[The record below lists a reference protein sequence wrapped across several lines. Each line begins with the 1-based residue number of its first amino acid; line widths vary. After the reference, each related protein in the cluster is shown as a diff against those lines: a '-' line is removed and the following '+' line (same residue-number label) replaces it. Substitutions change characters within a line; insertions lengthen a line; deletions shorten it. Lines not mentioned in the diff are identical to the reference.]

1 VTSAGADDTRRLSV
15 QYPGGIAARYR
26 WTGTGGGP
34 QMFAI
39 SEAIGELTDHGALVG
54 PEPDRMCRLELRVE
68 SPVGGWTARFASP
81 IYDEP
86 RGALWDEAGLLL
98 VAYGFVVYALEPRA
112 GALAW
117 AHTTGTPIVAILA
130 SSRLDHV
137 VLQTE
142 IETIALRRNGEVAWR
157 AAHSEVVVDA
167 ALIAGR
173 LDLTTYTGAHLY
185 VDAASGRAS

>member
-1 VTSAGADDTRRLSV
+1 MTTPRAEAERLSI

-26 WTGTGGGP
+26 WTGSGGGP
-34 QMFAI
+34 EMFAI
-39 SEAIGELTDHGALVG
+39 SEAVGTLTDHGALI
-54 PEPDRMCRLELRVE
+54 EPDPDRLCRMELHVE

-86 RGALWDEAGLLL
+86 RGVLWDEAGLLL
-98 VAYGFVVYALEPRA
+98 LGYGFFLYALEPRS
-112 GALAW
+112 GELRW
-117 AHTTGTPIVAILA
+117 THKSGSPVVAVLA

-142 IETIALRRNGEVAWR
+142 IETIALRRDGTVAWR
-157 AAHSEVVVDA
+157 AAHADVIVEA

-173 LDLTTYTGAHLY
+173 LDLTTYGGAHLY
-185 VDAASGRAS
+185 LDAASGRAA

>member
-1 VTSAGADDTRRLSV
+1 MTVPWTEAERLAV

-26 WTGTGGGP
+26 WTGSGGGP
-34 QMFAI
+34 GMFAI
-39 SEAIGELTDHGALVG
+39 SEAVGILTDHGRLVD
-54 PEPDRMCRLELRVE
+54 PDPDHLCRLELHVE

-98 VAYGFVVYALEPRA
+98 VGYGFYLYALEPRS

-117 AHTTGTPIVAILA
+117 TRRSGSPVVAVIA

-137 VLQTE
+137 LLQTE
-142 IETIALRRNGEVAWR
+142 IETMALRRDGEVAWR
-157 AAHSEVVVDA
+157 AAHSDVIVDA
-167 ALIAGR
+167 ALIAGK
-173 LDLTTYTGAHLY
+173 LDLTTYGGAHLY
-185 VDAASGRAS
+185 LDAASGRAA

>member
-1 VTSAGADDTRRLSV
+1 VTSARAEAERLSV

-26 WTGTGGGP
+26 WTGSGGGP
-34 QMFAI
+34 EMFAI
-39 SEAIGELTDHGALVG
+39 SEAVGTLTDHGGLVT

-98 VAYGFVVYALEPRA
+98 VAYGFALYALEPRA
-112 GALAW
+112 GNLAW
-117 AHTTGTPIVAILA
+117 TYTSGTPIVAVLA
-130 SSRLDHV
+130 SSRLDHIL
-137 VLQTE
+137 LQTE
-142 IETIALRRNGEVAWR
+142 IETIAVRRDGEVAWR
-157 AAHSEVVVDA
+157 AAHSEVIVEA

-185 VDAASGRAS
+185 LDAASGHTA

>member
-1 VTSAGADDTRRLSV
+1 MTSARAEAERLSV

-26 WTGTGGGP
+26 WTGSGGGP
-34 QMFAI
+34 AMFAI
-39 SEAIGELTDHGALVG
+39 SEAVGTLTDHGTLVSQ
-54 PEPDRMCRLELRVE
+54 EPDRMCRLELRVE

-86 RGALWDEAGLLL
+86 RGALWDEPGLLI
-98 VAYGFVVYALEPRA
+98 VVYGFELYALEPRK
-112 GALAW
+112 GDLAW
-117 AHTTGTPIVAILA
+117 HYATSTPIVAILA

-142 IETIALRRNGEVAWR
+142 IETIALRSDGEVAWR
-157 AAHSEVVVDA
+157 AAHSDVVTDA

-173 LDLTTYTGAHLY
+173 LDLTTYGGAHLY
-185 VDAASGRAS
+185 LDAATGRAS

>member
-1 VTSAGADDTRRLSV
+1 MSVPRTEAERLSV

-26 WTGTGGGP
+26 WTGSAGGP
-34 QMFAI
+34 GMFAI
-39 SEAIGELTDHGALVG
+39 SEAVGALTDHGPLVD
-54 PEPDRMCRLELRVE
+54 PDPDHLCRLELHVE

-98 VAYGFVVYALEPRA
+98 VGYGFHLYALEPRT

-117 AHTTGTPIVAILA
+117 SYQSGSPVVAVIA

-137 VLQTE
+137 LLQTE
-142 IETIALRRNGEVAWR
+142 IETMALRRDGEVAWR
-157 AAHSEVVVDA
+157 AAHSDVIVDA

-173 LDLTTYTGAHLY
+173 LDLTTYGGAHVYL
-185 VDAASGRAS
+185 DAASGRAA

>member
-1 VTSAGADDTRRLSV
+1 MTSARAEAERLSV

-26 WTGTGGGP
+26 WTGSGGGP
-34 QMFAI
+34 EMFAI
-39 SEAIGELTDHGALVG
+39 SEAVGTLSDHGALVTT
-54 PEPDRMCRLELRVE
+54 EPDRMCRLELRVE

-98 VAYGFVVYALEPRA
+98 VAYGFALYALEPRT
-112 GALAW
+112 GNLAW
-117 AHTTGTPIVAILA
+117 TYTSGTPIVAVLA

-142 IETIALRRNGEVAWR
+142 IETIALRRDGDVAWR
-157 AAHSEVVVDA
+157 AAHTEVIVEA

-173 LDLTTYTGAHLY
+173 LDLTSYTGAHLY
-185 VDAASGRAS
+185 LDAASGHSA

>member
-1 VTSAGADDTRRLSV
+1 VTQARTDAERLSV

-26 WTGTGGGP
+26 WTGSGGGP
-34 QMFAI
+34 EMFAI
-39 SEAIGELTDHGALVG
+39 SEGVGALLDHGTLVSD
-54 PEPDRMCRLELRVE
+54 EPDRMCRLELRVE

-117 AHTTGTPIVAILA
+117 TYSSGTPIVAILA

-142 IETIALRRNGEVAWR
+142 IETIALRRDGEVAWR
-157 AAHSEVVVDA
+157 AAHSDVITDA

-185 VDAASGRAS
+185 LDAASGRSS

>member
-1 VTSAGADDTRRLSV
+1 MTSARADAERLSV

-26 WTGTGGGP
+26 WTGSGGGAE
-34 QMFAI
+34 MFAI
-39 SEAIGELTDHGALVG
+39 SEAVGTMTDYGSLGG

-86 RGALWDEAGLLL
+86 RGALWDEGGLLL
-98 VAYGFVVYALEPRA
+98 VAYGFALYALEPRS
-112 GALAW
+112 GTLAW
-117 AHTTGTPIVAILA
+117 QHTSGSPVVAVVA

-137 VLQTE
+137 LLQTE
-142 IETIALRRNGEVAWR
+142 IETVALRRNGEVVWR
-157 AAHSEVVVDA
+157 AAHSDVIIDA

-173 LDLTTYTGAHLY
+173 LDLTTYGGAHLY
-185 VDAASGRAS
+185 LDAASGQSA

>member
-1 VTSAGADDTRRLSV
+1 MTVPRTEAERLAV

-26 WTGTGGGP
+26 WTGSGGGP
-34 QMFAI
+34 GMFAV
-39 SEAIGELTDHGALVG
+39 SEAVATLTDHGLLVD
-54 PEPDRMCRLELRVE
+54 PDPDHLCRLELHVE

-98 VAYGFVVYALEPRA
+98 VGYGFYLYALEPRS

-117 AHTTGTPIVAILA
+117 TRRSGSPVVAVIA

-137 VLQTE
+137 LLQTE
-142 IETIALRRNGEVAWR
+142 IETMALRRDGEVAWR
-157 AAHSEVVVDA
+157 AAHSDVIVDA
-167 ALIAGR
+167 ALIAGK
-173 LDLTTYTGAHLY
+173 LDLTTYGGAHLY
-185 VDAASGRAS
+185 LDAASGRAA

>member
-1 VTSAGADDTRRLSV
+1 MTVPWTEAERLAV

-26 WTGTGGGP
+26 WTGSGGGP
-34 QMFAI
+34 GMFAV
-39 SEAIGELTDHGALVG
+39 SEAVATLTDHGLLVD
-54 PEPDRMCRLELRVE
+54 PDPDHLCRLELHVE

-98 VAYGFVVYALEPRA
+98 VGYGFYLYALEPRS

-117 AHTTGTPIVAILA
+117 TRRSGSPVVAVIA

-137 VLQTE
+137 LLQTE
-142 IETIALRRNGEVAWR
+142 IETMALRRDGEVAWR
-157 AAHSEVVVDA
+157 AAHSDVIVDA
-167 ALIAGR
+167 ALIAGK
-173 LDLTTYTGAHLY
+173 LDLTTYGGAHLY
-185 VDAASGRAS
+185 LDAASGRAA